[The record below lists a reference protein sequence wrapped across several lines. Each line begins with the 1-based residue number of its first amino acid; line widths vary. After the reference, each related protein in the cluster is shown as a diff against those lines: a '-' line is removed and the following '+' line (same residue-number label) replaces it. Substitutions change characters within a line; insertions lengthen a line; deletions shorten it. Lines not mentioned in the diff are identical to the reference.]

1 MGSPTLRCAF
11 WTRCN
16 QAWADVDNLQGLFA
30 VLARSTTK
38 TFGHDGAQSLP
49 IFEKQDRANPSRIL
63 KRLSLVAKYY
73 TVHLCTNT
81 LEAWNMMLLS
91 RAAFSVCTWFATCP
105 LNWVNIER
113 CFDWRHR
120 HHILHGDHDFQHG
133 VLGLDLRGINHR
145 AWYILQYLL
154 SQK

>member
-1 MGSPTLRCAF
+1 M
-11 WTRCN
+11 
-16 QAWADVDNLQGLFA
+16 DNLQGLFA

-81 LEAWNMMLLS
+81 LEA
-91 RAAFSVCTWFATCP
+91 
-105 LNWVNIER
+105 
-113 CFDWRHR
+113 
-120 HHILHGDHDFQHG
+120 
-133 VLGLDLRGINHR
+133 
-145 AWYILQYLL
+145 
-154 SQK
+154 